1 MARVDNV
8 STRETDNIRN
18 RLIIEIMIQVTSKEV
33 YSDSDKSVHRLGT
46 ESYFK
51 RSMILP
57 GDDASKFEEVDSVPE
72 MEESNIPVQEQILK
86 AQKLIMKTQVDVQN
100 STALEIPD
108 LFPNFVDMI
117 GEAVKKG
124 NILKYM
130 GKLYR
135 VRQDHTVLLIYT
147 PGIETASLY
156 EVIDKEHDGTINDP
170 IPYTP
175 PMEIFNSKY
184 YTQNSVLYRC
194 TRDSGQA
201 LTHNL
206 ADLVGTYVEVVER

>member
-1 MARVDNV
+1 MTSIGVGFGIGLQGRRAVGGKEPDQ
-8 STRETDNIRN
+8 
-18 RLIIEIMIQVTSKEV
+18 QVLV
-33 YSDSDKSVHRLGT
+33 
-46 ESYFK
+46 
-51 RSMILP
+51 
-57 GDDASKFEEVDSVPE
+57 
-72 MEESNIPVQEQILK
+72 
-86 AQKLIMKTQVDVQN
+86 
-100 STALEIPD
+100 
-108 LFPNFVDMI
+108 
-117 GEAVKKG
+117 
-124 NILKYM
+124 
-130 GKLYR
+130 
-135 VRQDHTVLLIYT
+135 IYT